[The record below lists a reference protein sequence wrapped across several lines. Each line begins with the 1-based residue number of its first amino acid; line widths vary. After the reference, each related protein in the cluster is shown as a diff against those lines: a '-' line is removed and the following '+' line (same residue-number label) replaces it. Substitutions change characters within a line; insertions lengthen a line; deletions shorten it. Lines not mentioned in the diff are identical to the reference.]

1 MMSLL
6 VLLLAA
12 AAAATNITCPN
23 ANAIVPCICT
33 KEFTNTSTRLNL
45 DCSPVTSD
53 SSLQSV
59 FQQSF
64 PCLDFWSLTINPKT
78 PHSNLTALNAYVFGE
93 VTFVHVFIDNTYI
106 STVHEEAFYA
116 SHTTLTNL
124 TLTNNN
130 ITEFPFE
137 AMPSFLH
144 LRNLSLSNNKL
155 LSLPNLESDSLEV
168 LDLSFN
174 TALTFSEDTL
184 KGTPQLSDIYFH
196 DMNLPYFPPNVFS
209 SLNRLKLIDLSHNSL
224 KGNLVQGI
232 LRVPLDSVEEVRL
245 NNNYISGITSTA
257 ITGVHRTATIDF
269 SNNEIVALEW
279 KDWYPLLDQLTGVE
293 VVDLTNNKLQCSCD
307 LVWLLLDKDELNKIN
322 SKTKC
327 MNGTLIRD
335 LNVDS
340 LLIVC

>member
-1 MMSLL
+1 
-6 VLLLAA
+6 
-12 AAAATNITCPN
+12 
-23 ANAIVPCICT
+23 
-33 KEFTNTSTRLNL
+33 
-45 DCSPVTSD
+45 
-53 SSLQSV
+53 
-59 FQQSF
+59 
-64 PCLDFWSLTINPKT
+64 
-78 PHSNLTALNAYVFGE
+78 
-93 VTFVHVFIDNTYI
+93 
-106 STVHEEAFYA
+106 
-116 SHTTLTNL
+116 
-124 TLTNNN
+124 
-130 ITEFPFE
+130 
-137 AMPSFLH
+137 
-144 LRNLSLSNNKL
+144 
-155 LSLPNLESDSLEV
+155 
-168 LDLSFN
+168 
-174 TALTFSEDTL
+174 
-184 KGTPQLSDIYFH
+184 
-196 DMNLPYFPPNVFS
+196 MNLPYFPPNVFS

-269 SNNEIVALEW
+269 SNNKIVALEW